1 MTPEQLV
8 ITVIAV
14 WIVFPALFFTVIAAI
29 IGTAYLYA
37 RIKGRKWMLVD
48 LKPNGEIF
56 IEGET
61 LFERAW
67 LGEHFSKFDSEK
79 FWLETK
85 HDSFSSELT
94 IRPVNN

>member
-1 MTPEQLV
+1 
-8 ITVIAV
+8 
-14 WIVFPALFFTVIAAI
+14 
-29 IGTAYLYA
+29 
-37 RIKGRKWMLVD
+37 MLVD